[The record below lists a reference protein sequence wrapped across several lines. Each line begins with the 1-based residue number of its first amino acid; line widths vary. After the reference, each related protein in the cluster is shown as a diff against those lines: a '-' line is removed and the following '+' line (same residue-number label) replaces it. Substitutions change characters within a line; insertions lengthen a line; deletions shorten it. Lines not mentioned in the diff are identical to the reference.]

1 MNSSSRNVSKVDE
14 MRLMRRRAFDFQ
26 TCGLCQHTFP
36 APESNVPRTR
46 TLRDFLVD
54 PARDDTIRSFL
65 ESGHDKPTR
74 TALVDFPGQTF
85 AIAYCF
91 DGYNTSDQLP
101 VCEACI
107 SHLDRKAA
115 PRIPPCC
122 IKACDVSDPLPPGLV
137 PPSDLSYVELVL
149 VGIVLHSRFT
159 VTIGDMSG
167 GNETPNMCQKFCRNH
182 FVVSPAVDPYDV
194 VGGPDAQLQRAR
206 SGAHHRRRP
215 CHRKGRG

>member
-1 MNSSSRNVSKVDE
+1 

-137 PPSDLSYVELVL
+137 PPRTSATWNWFSSGLCFTRGSRSPSGTCPEETKRQTCARNFVATTLS
-149 VGIVLHSRFT
+149 
-159 VTIGDMSG
+159 
-167 GNETPNMCQKFCRNH
+167 
-182 FVVSPAVDPYDV
+182 SP
-194 VGGPDAQLQRAR
+194 
-206 SGAHHRRRP
+206 RRWIP
-215 CHRKGRG
+215 MMW